1 MAKKLLSGDGWSFEP
16 AGGDGGGEKTASL
29 PDDRQKARVAL
40 EKRAK
45 GKEMT
50 VVSGFTLADADRKAL
65 AAALRKAC
73 GAGGGDA
80 GGMIEVQGDHREKIA
95 AILSGKGWK
104 VK

>member
-16 AGGDGGGEKTASL
+16 AGDGKEEETVSL
-29 PDDRQKARVAL
+29 PDDRQKASVKM

-50 VVSGFTLADADRKAL
+50 VVSGFVLSEADRKAL
-65 AAALRKAC
+65 AAALRRAC
-73 GAGGGDA
+73 GAGGGD
-80 GGMIEVQGDHREKIA
+80 GDGYIEVQGDQREKIKTF
-95 AILSGKGWK
+95 LSGRGWS